1 MLDIDNITYSY
12 GRKKKPVLQNY
23 SLSIGPGTI
32 CGLLGRNGAGK
43 STLLY
48 LVCGLLRPQQGTVS
62 YNGFNP
68 LKRDVEFL
76 NDVFIVPEEFYLPNV
91 KLSEFVKTMS
101 PFYPRFSMND
111 MEKHLMTFEM
121 MPDVHLGQLS
131 MGQKKRV
138 FISFALAC
146 NTSLLIL
153 DEPTNGLDIPGKRLF
168 RKAVLNGMNDDKT
181 IIISTHQ
188 VYDVEKIIDHVVITD
203 TDGVLLD
210 AGMFDISTKLKF
222 VFTNDRCRAEKAL
235 ISLDAPGGYNI
246 VEISDGEEETDVNL
260 ETLFE
265 LTRERQELIGR
276 LFSNTH
282 KNNQQPTIIQS

>member
-1 MLDIDNITYSY
+1 MLEINDITYSY
-12 GRKKKPVLQNY
+12 SKRKNPVVKNY
-23 SLSIGPGTI
+23 SLSILPGTI

-48 LVCGLLRPQQGTVS
+48 LITGLLKPQQGS
-62 YNGFNP
+62 INYNGFTPWN
-68 LKRDVEFL
+68 RQVDFL
-76 NDVFIVPEEFYLPNV
+76 NDVFIVPEEFFLPNV
-91 KLSEFVKTMS
+91 KLSEFVKTMT
-101 PFYPRFSMND
+101 PFYPKFRMD
-111 MEKHLMTFEM
+111 DLEKHLYTFEM
-121 MPDVHLGQLS
+121 TPDVHLGQLS

-153 DEPTNGLDIPGKRLF
+153 DEPTNGLVIPGKRLF
-168 RKAVLNGMNDDKT
+168 RKAVLNGMTDDRT

-210 AGMFDISTKLKF
+210 SKMFDISNKLKF
-222 VFTNDRCRAEKAL
+222 SFTTDRNRASEAL
-235 ISLDAPGGYNI
+235 VALDAPGGANI
-246 VEISDGEEETDVNL
+246 VELSDGDEETEINL

-265 LTRERQELIGR
+265 LTRQNPEIITR
-276 LFSNTH
+276 LFQNDF
-282 KNNQQPTIIQS
+282 KN

>member
-1 MLDIDNITYSY
+1 MLEINDITYSY
-12 GRKKKPVLQNY
+12 SKRKNPVVKNY
-23 SLSIGPGTI
+23 SLSILPGTI

-48 LVCGLLRPQQGTVS
+48 LITGLLKPQQGSIS
-62 YNGFNP
+62 YNGFTPWN
-68 LKRDVEFL
+68 RQVGFL
-76 NDVFIVPEEFYLPNV
+76 NDVFIVPEEFFLPNV
-91 KLSEFVKTMS
+91 KLSEFVKTMT
-101 PFYPRFSMND
+101 PFYPKFRMD
-111 MEKHLMTFEM
+111 DLEKHLYTFEM
-121 MPDVHLGQLS
+121 TPDVHLGQLS

-168 RKAVLNGMNDDKT
+168 REAVLNGMTDDRT

-210 AGMFDISTKLKF
+210 SKMFDISNKLKF
-222 VFTNDRCRAEKAL
+222 SFTTDRNRASEAL
-235 ISLDAPGGYNI
+235 VALDAPGGANI
-246 VEISDGEEETDVNL
+246 VEVSDGNEETEINL

-265 LTRERQELIGR
+265 LTRQNPEIITR
-276 LFSNTH
+276 LFPNDF
-282 KNNQQPTIIQS
+282 KN

>member
-1 MLDIDNITYSY
+1 MLEINDITYSY
-12 GRKKKPVLQNY
+12 SKRKNPVVKNY
-23 SLSIGPGTI
+23 SLSILPGTI

-48 LVCGLLRPQQGTVS
+48 LITGLLKPQQGS
-62 YNGFNP
+62 INYNGFTPWN
-68 LKRDVEFL
+68 RQVDFL
-76 NDVFIVPEEFYLPNV
+76 NDVFIVPEEFFLPNV
-91 KLSEFVKTMS
+91 KLSEFVKTMT
-101 PFYPRFSMND
+101 PFYPKFRMD
-111 MEKHLMTFEM
+111 DLEKHLYTFEM
-121 MPDVHLGQLS
+121 TPDVHLGQLS

-168 RKAVLNGMNDDKT
+168 RKAVLNGMTDDRT

-210 AGMFDISTKLKF
+210 SKMFDISNKLKF
-222 VFTNDRCRAEKAL
+222 SFTTDRNRASEAL
-235 ISLDAPGGYNI
+235 VALDAPGGANI
-246 VEISDGEEETDVNL
+246 VELSDGDEETEINL

-265 LTRERQELIGR
+265 LTRQNPEIITR
-276 LFSNTH
+276 LFQNDF
-282 KNNQQPTIIQS
+282 KN

>member
-1 MLDIDNITYSY
+1 MLEINDITYSY
-12 GRKKKPVLQNY
+12 SKRKNPVVKNY
-23 SLSIGPGTI
+23 SLSILPGTI

-48 LVCGLLRPQQGTVS
+48 LITGLLKPQQGS
-62 YNGFNP
+62 INYNGFTPWN
-68 LKRDVEFL
+68 RQVDFL
-76 NDVFIVPEEFYLPNV
+76 NDVFIVPEEFFLPNV
-91 KLSEFVKTMS
+91 KLSEFVKTMT
-101 PFYPRFSMND
+101 PFYPKFRMD
-111 MEKHLMTFEM
+111 DLEKHLYTFEM
-121 MPDVHLGQLS
+121 TPDVHLGQLS

-168 RKAVLNGMNDDKT
+168 RKAVLNGMTDDRT

-210 AGMFDISTKLKF
+210 SKMFDISNKLKF
-222 VFTNDRCRAEKAL
+222 SFTTDRNRASEAL
-235 ISLDAPGGYNI
+235 VALDAPGGANI
-246 VEISDGEEETDVNL
+246 VELSDGDEETEINL

-265 LTRERQELIGR
+265 LTRQNPEIITR
-276 LFSNTH
+276 LFPNDF
-282 KNNQQPTIIQS
+282 KN

>member
-1 MLDIDNITYSY
+1 MLDINNITYSY

-23 SLSIGPGTI
+23 SLSVAPGTI

-48 LVCGLLRPQQGTVS
+48 LVCGLLRPQSGTIS
-62 YNGFNP
+62 YHGMNP
-68 LKRDVEFL
+68 WHRQVEFL
-76 NDVFIVPEEFYLPNV
+76 NDVFIVPEEFYLPNI
-91 KLSEFVKTMS
+91 KLSEFVKTMA
-101 PFYPRFSMND
+101 PFYPRFSMD
-111 MEKHLMTFEM
+111 DLEKHLSTFEM
-121 MPDVHLGQLS
+121 ESGLHLGQLS

-138 FISFALAC
+138 YISFALAC

-168 RKAVLNGMNDDKT
+168 RKAVLNGMTDDRT

-188 VYDVEKIIDHVVITD
+188 VYDVEKIIDHVVVTD

-210 AGMFDISTKLKF
+210 AGMTDISSRLRF
-222 VFTNDRCRAEKAL
+222 VFTTDGKRAKNAL

-246 VEISDGEEETDVNL
+246 VEIYDGGEETDVNL

-265 LTRERQELIGR
+265 LTRENPDLVARV
-276 LFSNTH
+276 FPH
-282 KNNQQPTIIQS
+282 

>member
-1 MLDIDNITYSY
+1 MLEINDITYSY
-12 GRKKKPVLQNY
+12 SKRKNPVVKNY
-23 SLSIGPGTI
+23 SLSILPGTI

-48 LVCGLLRPQQGTVS
+48 LITGLLKPQQGSIS
-62 YNGFNP
+62 YNGFTPWN
-68 LKRDVEFL
+68 RQVGFL
-76 NDVFIVPEEFYLPNV
+76 NDVFIVPEEFFLPNV
-91 KLSEFVKTMS
+91 KLSEFVKTMT
-101 PFYPRFSMND
+101 PFYPKFRMD
-111 MEKHLMTFEM
+111 DLEKHLYTFEM
-121 MPDVHLGQLS
+121 TPDVHLGQLS

-168 RKAVLNGMNDDKT
+168 RKAVLNGMTDDRT

-210 AGMFDISTKLKF
+210 SKMFDISNKLKF
-222 VFTNDRCRAEKAL
+222 SFTTDRNRASEAL
-235 ISLDAPGGYNI
+235 VALDAPGGANI
-246 VEISDGEEETDVNL
+246 VEVSDGNEETEINL

-265 LTRERQELIGR
+265 LTRQNPEIITR
-276 LFSNTH
+276 LFPNDF
-282 KNNQQPTIIQS
+282 KN

>member
-1 MLDIDNITYSY
+1 MLLVNDITYSY
-12 GRKKKPVLQNY
+12 GKQGPVLKDY
-23 SLSIGPGTI
+23 SLTVESGTI

-48 LVCGLLRPQQGTVS
+48 LISGLLFPQRGEIV
-62 YNGFNP
+62 YNGKLP
-68 LKRDVEFL
+68 RERKVEFL
-76 NDVFIVPEEFYLPNV
+76 NDIFLVPEEFTLPNV
-91 KLSEFVKTMS
+91 TLRQFLDTTA
-101 PFYPRFSMND
+101 PFYPRFSMD
-111 MEKHLMTFEM
+111 DLTRHLSTFELT
-121 MPDVHLGQLS
+121 PEVDLGKLS

-168 RKAVLNGMNDDKT
+168 RKAVLNGMTDERT

-188 VYDVEKIIDHVVITD
+188 VYDVEKILDHVIITD

-210 AGMFDISTKLKF
+210 ASMMEIMKRWRF
-222 VFTNDRCRAEKAL
+222 VFTSDRRRASEAI

-246 VEISDGEEETDVNL
+246 VEPADGYEETEVNL
-260 ETLFE
+260 ESLFE
-265 LTRERQELIGR
+265 MIRQRGVVPPVYNGVR
-276 LFSNTH
+276 N
-282 KNNQQPTIIQS
+282 

>member
-1 MLDIDNITYSY
+1 MLEINDITYSY
-12 GRKKKPVLQNY
+12 SKRKNPVVKNY
-23 SLSIGPGTI
+23 SLSILPGTI

-48 LVCGLLRPQQGTVS
+48 LITGLLKPQQGS
-62 YNGFNP
+62 INYNGFTPWN
-68 LKRDVEFL
+68 RQVDFL
-76 NDVFIVPEEFYLPNV
+76 NDVFIVPEEFFLPNV
-91 KLSEFVKTMS
+91 KLSEFVKTMT
-101 PFYPRFSMND
+101 PFYPKFRMD
-111 MEKHLMTFEM
+111 DLEKHLYTFEM
-121 MPDVHLGQLS
+121 TPDVHLGQLS

-168 RKAVLNGMNDDKT
+168 RKAVLNGMTDDRT

-210 AGMFDISTKLKF
+210 SKMFDISNKLKF
-222 VFTNDRCRAEKAL
+222 SFTTDRNRASEAL
-235 ISLDAPGGYNI
+235 VALDAPGGANI
-246 VEISDGEEETDVNL
+246 VELSDGDEETEINL

-265 LTRERQELIGR
+265 LTRQNPEIITR
-276 LFSNTH
+276 LFPNDF
-282 KNNQQPTIIQS
+282 KY